1 MFWKFGFHNASAI
14 EGIIE
19 KEGATLDDVMREDEL
34 LQEVKA
40 QNAKLLE
47 LYLSL
52 TYPFVAS
59 EIFGCEIM
67 TIIDALFQNQD
78 VLTDFWKFLEKED
91 NLNSLNATY
100 FAKINTVLLT
110 KKTAAMVGFLK
121 ESPTAYKSLVKHL
134 NCNPIADL
142 ILNIIKVE
150 DLPEGQGVLKWLR
163 DQGLI
168 MNLVSLLDPKL
179 DAECHTIASQTLID
193 IITLTYQP
201 ANAFD
206 PTAPPEVARP
216 SGGNNNLLIMEMKTE
231 KILTQLIDFMLDRT
245 SENCTT
251 SLINGIS
258 VIMELIRRYCSE
270 IESAEVQHHEFN
282 VRNQNGNP
290 NTPYPGLDKII
301 ALSID
306 LNDLFYGQPVDTTV
320 GKQIPL
326 GSERLKICELFAE
339 FIHLQYLFASS
350 PLFDMM
356 VCPTDDESAAPEV
369 TVVDGLIMLTES
381 FIREKIMER
390 CIGLFFAFPWNNFIH
405 SVVYDMIAKIFNTYS
420 FTANLAGQYGY
431 QKTPSEAAL
440 NEMNDEPSFAQL
452 KMKVV
457 RQTVK
462 KLIVSIFQSGTLIQ
476 QITNAQRLN
485 DYHVEQP
492 KGFRLGY
499 MGHLTYISEE
509 TCKLFEKCAEE
520 LDDELHNYIHS
531 EEWHEY
537 VNHTFRQ
544 TQEADRQTLG
554 GTKPEQVGG
563 VSAFGGAGSAVDD
576 DFKSKPVV
584 LVKSSV
590 HDIDDDNAEKNLN
603 SESVDAYH
611 DQFTRY
617 LCQQMVKDLP
627 DRFMGADSSDDEEEK
642 KWIGDVEDKEVEFDI
657 NEAIS
662 QDALYAVRNFHRD
675 GDDETMSDDLE
686 SVQQEMEDFPTS
698 AVPDSQND
706 PARNLPKLVE
716 GIETLSPTSTAGKPS
731 SWEADFSNMKVSS
744 DTPIPSNPLTDIK

>member
-19 KEGATLDDVMREDEL
+19 KEGATLDDVMREDDL
-34 LQEVKA
+34 CRPQNIKA
-40 QNAKLLE
+40 LLE
-47 LYLSL
+47 YVTQNDSL
-52 TYPFVAS
+52 DEQKKFKYPFVAS

-67 TIIDALFQNQD
+67 TIIDALFQNKE
-78 VLTDFWKFLEKED
+78 VLTDFWRFLEKD
-91 NLNSLNATY
+91 DTLNSLNATY

-110 KKTAAMVGFLK
+110 KKTTAMVEFLK
-121 ESPTAYKSLVKHL
+121 DSPTAYKNLVKHL
-134 NCNPIADL
+134 NCNPVADL

-150 DLPEGQGVLKWLR
+150 DMPEGQGVLKWLKE
-163 DQGLI
+163 QGLI
-168 MNLVSLLDPKL
+168 ANLVSLLDPKL
-179 DAECHTIASQTLID
+179 DAECHSIASQTLID

-201 ANAFD
+201 VNAFD
-206 PTAPPEVARP
+206 PNAAPEVPRP
-216 SGGNNNLLIMEMKTE
+216 SGGNNNLLIMEMKT
-231 KILTQLIDFMLDRT
+231 
-245 SENCTT
+245 
-251 SLINGIS
+251 
-258 VIMELIRRYCSE
+258 E

-290 NTPYPGLDKII
+290 NTPYPGVEKII

-306 LNDLFYGQPVDTTV
+306 LNDLFYVFCGNLSKFAYALDNPLSVSQPVETTV
-320 GKQIPL
+320 GKQTPL

-369 TVVDGLIMLTES
+369 TVVDGLIMLTET

-420 FTANLAGQYGY
+420 FTSNLAGQYGY
-431 QKTPSEAAL
+431 QKTPSEVAL
-440 NEMNDEPSFAQL
+440 NEMNEEPTFAQL
-452 KMKVV
+452 KMKQV

-520 LDDELHNYIHS
+520 LDDDLHNYIHS

-544 TQEADRQTLG
+544 TQETDRQTLG

-584 LVKSSV
+584 LVKSTI
-590 HDIDDDNAEKNLN
+590 HDIDDDNAEKNLH
-603 SESVDAYH
+603 SDSVDAYH

-627 DRFMGADSSDDEEEK
+627 DRFLGADSSDDEEEK

-686 SVQQEMEDFPTS
+686 SVQQEIEDFPAS
-698 AVPDSQND
+698 ATPDSQND
-706 PARNLPKLVE
+706 PSRNLPKLVE
-716 GIETLSPTSTAGKPS
+716 GVETSPTSTAGKTS
-731 SWEADFSNMKVSS
+731 TWEADFSNMKVSS
-744 DTPIPSNPLTDIK
+744 DTPIPPNPLTDIK